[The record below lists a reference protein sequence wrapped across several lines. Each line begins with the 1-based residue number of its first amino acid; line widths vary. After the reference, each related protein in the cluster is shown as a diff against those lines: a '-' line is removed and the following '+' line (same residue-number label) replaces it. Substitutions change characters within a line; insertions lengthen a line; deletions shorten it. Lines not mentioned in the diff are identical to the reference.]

1 MAGKATLVE
10 SETYFGPTWFC
21 LFSLSVF
28 YVKYCRFISQ
38 NMILI
43 SIYLNVFAE
52 EYNIFK
58 NIRDIA
64 PVTNTNNFKSRQ
76 MMVITVK

>member
-21 LFSLSVF
+21 LFSLSVL
-28 YVKYCRFISQ
+28 YVKWCWFISQ
-38 NMILI
+38 NIILI

-52 EYNIFK
+52 EYISK
-58 NIRDIA
+58 NIRNIT
-64 PVTNTNNFKSRQ
+64 PVTNINNFKLRQ
-76 MMVITVK
+76 VMVITVK